1 MAASSAAPGGEHPGA
16 LRMRDAKLHDAA
28 AVSRM
33 IEALGYP
40 CDLSE
45 AERRIR
51 RVNASPRQA
60 LVVAE
65 FREAVAGLICLDF
78 MFYLPLGRESC
89 RITALVV
96 DERFRKHGVGRELL
110 RYAES
115 AARREGAARVELTT
129 AAHRTD
135 AHEFY
140 RHCGFEQASLRFVK
154 RLGDA

>member
-1 MAASSAAPGGEHPGA
+1 MSATIAPAGGDHPGA
-16 LRMRDAKLHDAA
+16 LRLRDAKLTDAA
-28 AVSRM
+28 TVSRL

-40 CDLSE
+40 CDVAE

-60 LVVAE
+60 LVIADW
-65 FREAVAGLICLDF
+65 RDTGCGLLSLDF

-96 DERFRKHGVGRELL
+96 DERFRKLGVGRELL
-110 RYAES
+110 RYAEH

-129 AAHRTD
+129 AESRTEAH
-135 AHEFY
+135 AFY
-140 RHCGFEQASLRFVK
+140 RRCGFEQSSLRFVK

>member
-1 MAASSAAPGGEHPGA
+1 MSASIAGPSADDPAA
-16 LRMRDAKLHDAA
+16 LRMRDAKLHDAS
-28 AVSRM
+28 AVARM

-40 CDLSE
+40 CDLAE

-65 FREAVAGLICLDF
+65 MRAVVCGLISLDF
-78 MFYLPLGRESC
+78 MFYLPLGRETC

-110 RYAES
+110 RYAET

-129 AAHRTD
+129 AESRTD

-154 RLGDA
+154 RLLDA

>member
-1 MAASSAAPGGEHPGA
+1 MAASVAPTGSDQHKP
-16 LRMRDAKLHDAA
+16 LRIRDVKLRDAA
-28 AVSRM
+28 AVSRL
-33 IEALGYP
+33 IEGLGYP
-40 CDLSE
+40 CDVAE

-51 RVNASPRQA
+51 RVNASPRQS

-65 FREAVAGLICLDF
+65 LHDHVCALLSLDF

-96 DERFRKHGVGRELL
+96 DEAHQKHGVGRELL
-110 RYAES
+110 RFAEC
-115 AARREGAARVELTT
+115 AARREGSARIELTT
-129 AAHRTD
+129 AESRTQ

-140 RHCGFEQASLRFVK
+140 RRCGFEQASLRFVK

>member
-1 MAASSAAPGGEHPGA
+1 MGASIAPTGGDHPGG
-16 LRMRDAKLHDAA
+16 LRIRDAKLHDAS
-28 AVSRM
+28 AVARM

-40 CDLSE
+40 CDANE

-60 LVVAE
+60 LIIAE
-65 FREAVAGLICLDF
+65 WRDAACGLISLDF

-96 DERFRKHGVGRELL
+96 DERYRKHGVGRELL
-110 RYAES
+110 KYAES
-115 AARREGAARVELTT
+115 AARREGAARIELTT
-129 AAHRTD
+129 AEHRTE

-140 RHCGFEQASLRFVK
+140 RRCGYEQASLRFVR

>member
-1 MAASSAAPGGEHPGA
+1 MAASVAAPGAEQRGGVRIRDVK
-16 LRMRDAKLHDAA
+16 LRDAG
-28 AVSRM
+28 AVSRL

-40 CDLSE
+40 CDVAE

-65 FREAVAGLICLDF
+65 MRDQVCGLLSLDF

-89 RITALVV
+89 RITALVI
-96 DERFRKHGVGRELL
+96 DEHCRKHGIGREML

-115 AARREGAARVELTT
+115 AARREGSARIELTT
-129 AAHRTD
+129 AESRTD

-140 RHCGFEQASLRFVK
+140 RRCGFEQASLRFVK

>member
-1 MAASSAAPGGEHPGA
+1 MAASIVPTGADLHGG
-16 LRMRDAKLHDAA
+16 LRVRDAKLHDAA

-33 IEALGYP
+33 IEELGYP
-40 CDLSE
+40 CDLAE

-51 RVNASPRQA
+51 RVNANPRQA

-65 FREAVAGLICLDF
+65 WRDVVCGLISLDF
-78 MFYLPLGRESC
+78 MFYLPLGRETC

-96 DERFRKHGVGRELL
+96 DQRHRKHGVGRELL
-110 RYAES
+110 RYAEH
-115 AARREGAARVELTT
+115 AAVREGAARIELTT
-129 AAHRTD
+129 AESRTE

-140 RHCGFEQASLRFVK
+140 RHCGFEQASIRFVK

>member
-1 MAASSAAPGGEHPGA
+1 
-16 LRMRDAKLHDAA
+16 MRDARLRDAA
-28 AVSRM
+28 TVSRL

-40 CDLSE
+40 CDLAE

-60 LVVAE
+60 LVIADWQD
-65 FREAVAGLICLDF
+65 AGCGLLSLDF
-78 MFYLPLGRESC
+78 MFYLPLGRETC

-110 RYAES
+110 RYAEQ

-129 AAHRTD
+129 AESRTE

-140 RHCGFEQASLRFVK
+140 RRCGFEQASLRFVK

>member
-1 MAASSAAPGGEHPGA
+1 
-16 LRMRDAKLHDAA
+16 MRDAKLHDAA
-28 AVSRM
+28 TVSRL
-33 IEALGYP
+33 IEVLGYP
-40 CDLSE
+40 CDLAE

-60 LVVAE
+60 LVIADWQD
-65 FREAVAGLICLDF
+65 AGCGLLSLDF
-78 MFYLPLGRESC
+78 MFYLPLGRETC

-110 RYAES
+110 RYAEQ

-129 AAHRTD
+129 AESRTE

-140 RHCGFEQASLRFVK
+140 RRCGFEQASLRFVK

>member
-1 MAASSAAPGGEHPGA
+1 
-16 LRMRDAKLHDAA
+16 MRDAKLHDAS

-40 CDLSE
+40 CDLAE

-60 LVVAE
+60 LVVADMGE
-65 FREAVAGLICLDF
+65 LVCGLLSLDF
-78 MFYLPLGRESC
+78 MFYLPLGRETC

-96 DERFRKHGVGRELL
+96 DERCRKHGVGRELL

-115 AARREGAARVELTT
+115 AARREGAARIELTT
-129 AAHRTD
+129 AESRTD

-140 RHCGFEQASLRFVK
+140 RRCGFEQASLRFVK
-154 RLGDA
+154 RLLDA